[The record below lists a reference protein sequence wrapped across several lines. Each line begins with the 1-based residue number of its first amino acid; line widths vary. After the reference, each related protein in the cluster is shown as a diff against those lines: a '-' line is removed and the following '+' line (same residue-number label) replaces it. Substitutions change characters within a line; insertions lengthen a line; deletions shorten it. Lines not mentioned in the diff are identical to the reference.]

1 MASMSVVYLPGTSQ
15 TPLTATD
22 LPRKRLIMGMS
33 CYPPYQHRM
42 RCNAPQ
48 PLNEKPCHPGCRAM
62 TPPNPLLDA
71 AAAALVLLLVTGA
84 ALLASGYIHRVF
96 SGGVSGL
103 PGRVEQAIYRFIGTS
118 PDEEVGWR
126 GYTRDLLAF
135 NGIGFI
141 VLFALLLLQ
150 GSLPLNPGG
159 AGAFDPLTAV
169 NAATSFVTNT
179 NWQVYSGEV
188 SVSYLSQMAGFTVQ
202 NFLSAATGI
211 SVALAVMR
219 GLTRRSTDR
228 IGNFWV
234 DMTRSVLYILLP
246 LALAAALLLA
256 SQGVIQNLDASVTA
270 GSQTIAMGP
279 VASQVAIKLLGTNG
293 GGFFAANSAH
303 PYENPT
309 PITNLIEAFLIL
321 LVPAT
326 LPFVFG
332 RMSGAMRQGWAI
344 YAVMLAIYIAALG
357 GLYAAELAGNPLVGE
372 LGVSMEGKE
381 VRFGLLGT
389 ALFATSTTATSCGAV
404 DAMHDSLTPLG
415 GMVPMLLILLGEV
428 VFGGVGSGFYT
439 IVGFVVVAVFI
450 AGLMIGRTP
459 EFLGKKVEA
468 VEMRMAVVTVLIP
481 GVLVLLLSGIALALP
496 GAMGNPGPH
505 GLSEVV
511 YAFASMSNNNGSAFA
526 GLDAT
531 GPFYLI
537 AGALAMAIGRFAP
550 AIAMLALAGSMAEK
564 RSVPPGP
571 GTLLIILLVGG
582 LTFFPLLAMGPVA
595 EYLMMAGGV

>member
-1 MASMSVVYLPGTSQ
+1 
-15 TPLTATD
+15 
-22 LPRKRLIMGMS
+22 
-33 CYPPYQHRM
+33 
-42 RCNAPQ
+42 
-48 PLNEKPCHPGCRAM
+48 M
-62 TPPNPLLDA
+62 TPPDPLMDA
-71 AAAALVLLLVTGA
+71 AAAALSLLLVTGA
-84 ALLASGYIHRVF
+84 ALLLSSYIHRVF
-96 SGGVSGL
+96 SGGVSAGL
-103 PGRVEQAIYRFIGTS
+103 PGRIEQAIYRFIGTS
-118 PDEEVGWR
+118 PEEEEGWR
-126 GYTRDLLAF
+126 GYTRDLLVF
-135 NGIGFI
+135 NGIGFV
-141 VLFALLLLQ
+141 VLFALLLMQ
-150 GSLPLNPGG
+150 GALPLNPEG
-159 AGAFDPLTAV
+159 AGAFDPLTAL
-169 NAATSFVTNT
+169 NAAVSFVTNT

-188 SVSYLSQMAGFTVQ
+188 SASYLSQMAGFTVQ

-211 SVALAVMR
+211 CIAIAVMR
-219 GLTRRSTDR
+219 GLTRQSTDR

-246 LALAAALLLA
+246 LALTAALLLA

-270 GSQTIAMGP
+270 GPQTIAMGP
-279 VASQVAIKLLGTNG
+279 VASQEAIKLLGTNG

-309 PITNLIEAFLIL
+309 AISNLIEAFLIL
-321 LVPAT
+321 LVPAA

-332 RMSGAMRQGWAI
+332 RMTGAMRQGWAI
-344 YAVMLAIYIAALG
+344 YAVMLTIYVAAFG

-372 LGVSMEGKE
+372 LGVSGISMEGKE

-439 IVGFVVVAVFI
+439 ITGFVVVAVFI

-459 EFLGKKVEA
+459 EFLGKKIEA
-468 VEMRMAVVTVLIP
+468 AEMQMAVVTVLVP
-481 GVLVLLLSGIALALP
+481 GVLVLLLSGITLALP
-496 GAMGNPGPH
+496 WAMGNPGPH

-531 GPFYLI
+531 GPFYVI
-537 AGALAMAIGRFAP
+537 AGALAMAVGRFAP
-550 AIAMLALAGSMAEK
+550 AIAMLVLAGSMAEK
-564 RSVPPGP
+564 KAIPPGP
-571 GTLLIILLVGG
+571 GTLSTASPAFVAWTTLIILLVGG

-595 EYLMMAGGV
+595 EYLLMVGGV